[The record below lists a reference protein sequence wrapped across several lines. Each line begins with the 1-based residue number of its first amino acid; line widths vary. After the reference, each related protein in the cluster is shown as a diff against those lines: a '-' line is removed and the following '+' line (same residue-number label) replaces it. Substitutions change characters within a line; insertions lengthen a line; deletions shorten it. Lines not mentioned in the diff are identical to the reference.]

1 MRKKKDKNK
10 SKESWKDKNKK
21 KERKSKKKKKKTKKK
36 KLESDCFHY
45 CEYIIIGII
54 NIINIYMRLLSYVL
68 LILNL

>member
-36 KLESDCFHY
+36 KLENDCFHY
-45 CEYIIIGII
+45 CEYIIIDLITLLTS
-54 NIINIYMRLLSYVL
+54 IYETIKLLL
-68 LILNL
+68 RI